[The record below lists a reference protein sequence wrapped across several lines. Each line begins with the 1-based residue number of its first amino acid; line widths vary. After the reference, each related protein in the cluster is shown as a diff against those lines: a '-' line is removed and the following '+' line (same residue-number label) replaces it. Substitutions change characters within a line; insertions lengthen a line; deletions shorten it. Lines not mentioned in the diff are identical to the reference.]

1 MAKEGNAAADRPGR
15 NPGGDGAIRAHLFV
29 GSPRNIDILLRAL
42 LLDLHPA
49 SPPSHTCLV
58 MKQVLSAIALLGSC
72 IAASVVQAADS
83 AYPSRPVRLL
93 VSFAPGGG
101 VDATARIIAPKLS
114 ESMGQNW
121 IVDNR
126 TGAAGN
132 IASEIVARA
141 NPDGYTVLLA
151 LDTQL
156 TANPSLY
163 DLPFS
168 VEKNLQP
175 VVILAISDQIVV
187 VHPGVAARTLK
198 EFIALAKQKPGAF
211 RHGSA
216 GVGSSNHLAA
226 ELFKRVTGIDM
237 VHVPY
242 KGAGPALTAILAG
255 EIQVNV
261 SSTASTIGFIKDG
274 RLRALASTGLRR
286 GKALPDLP
294 TVAESGYPGFEA
306 IQWYG
311 LVVSAATPKNIV
323 ARIHKDSLKALQNAD
338 VRAAME
344 RLGLEQDPTTP
355 EELRARIKK
364 ETAQWSAII
373 KDAGIRVQ

>member
-1 MAKEGNAAADRPGR
+1 MVSRVRLCFITN
-15 NPGGDGAIRAHLFV
+15 V
-29 GSPRNIDILLRAL
+29 
-42 LLDLHPA
+42 
-49 SPPSHTCLV
+49 
-58 MKQVLSAIALLGSC
+58 IALLGFC
-72 IAASVVQAADS
+72 IAAEVAHAVDS
-83 AYPSRPVRLL
+83 AYPMRPVRLL
-93 VSFAPGGG
+93 VAFAPGGG
-101 VDATARIIAPKLS
+101 VDVTARIIAPKLS

-121 IVDNR
+121 VVDNR

-132 IASEIVARA
+132 LATEIVARA
-141 NPDGYTVLLA
+141 SPDGYTVLLA

-163 DLPFS
+163 HLPFN
-168 VEKNLQP
+168 VEKSLQP
-175 VVILAISDQIVV
+175 VVILAVSDQIVV
-187 VHPGVAARTLK
+187 VHPEVPARTLK

-226 ELFKRVTGIDM
+226 ELFKKVTGIDV

-242 KGAGPALTAILAG
+242 KGAGPALAAILSG
-255 EIQVNV
+255 EIHMNV
-261 SSTASTIGFIKDG
+261 SSTASTLSFIKSG
-274 RLRALASTGLRR
+274 RLRALASTGAKR

-311 LVVSAATPKNIV
+311 LVVPRATSKSIV

-338 VRAAME
+338 VRASME
-344 RLGLEQDPTTP
+344 RLGLEQEPSTP
-355 EELRARIKK
+355 EELAVRIRK
-364 ETAQWSAII
+364 ETATWAAII
-373 KDAGIRVQ
+373 KEAAIHVE

>member
-1 MAKEGNAAADRPGR
+1 VDKSEETCTVSRVRP
-15 NPGGDGAIRAHLFV
+15 
-29 GSPRNIDILLRAL
+29 SC
-42 LLDLHPA
+42 
-49 SPPSHTCLV
+49 TTT
-58 MKQVLSAIALLGSC
+58 AIALLGFC
-72 IAASVVQAADS
+72 IATGVAQAADS
-83 AYPSRPVRLL
+83 QYPTRPVRL
-93 VSFAPGGG
+93 VVPFAPGGG

-121 IVDNR
+121 VVDNR

-141 NPDGYTVLLA
+141 NPDGHTVLLA

-156 TANPSLY
+156 SANPSLY
-163 DLPFS
+163 NLPFS
-168 VEKNLQP
+168 VTKDLQP
-175 VVILAISDQIVV
+175 VVILAVSDQIVV
-187 VHPGVAARTLK
+187 VHPGVPAKTLK
-198 EFIALAKQKPGAF
+198 EFVALARQKPGAL

-226 ELFKRVTGIDM
+226 ELFKKVTGLNM

-242 KGAGPALTAILAG
+242 KGAGPAAAAILAG
-255 EIQVNV
+255 EIQMNI
-261 SSTASTIGFIKDG
+261 SSTASTIGHIQAG
-274 RLRALASTGLRR
+274 RLRALASTGLKR

-311 LVVSAATPKNIV
+311 LVVPGATPKSIV
-323 ARIHKDSLKALQNAD
+323 ARIHKDSLRALQSAD
-338 VRAAME
+338 VRASMD
-344 RLGLEQDPTTP
+344 RLGLGQEPGTP
-355 EELRARIKK
+355 EELRARIRK
-364 ETAQWSAII
+364 ETATWAAII